1 MPLLPRT
8 LPTRLGAEDKLI
20 DLYLFSLTVFQVLNV
35 LGGLAVASEMLNEPI
50 LGVVPLPARQLL
62 AALAVLIGI
71 FAAFW
76 RRDSRS
82 LWAWVWAILRFSR
95 LPQRAISCPDPASV
109 DDEPDDR
116 WYDVRPPLA
125 WPDHPSQQRIA
136 RRAAR

>member
-1 MPLLPRT
+1 MIVVPRT

-20 DLYLFSLTVFQVLNV
+20 DVYLFSLTVFQVLNV
-35 LGGLAVASEMLNEPI
+35 LGGLAVASEVLNEPI
-50 LGVVPLPARQLL
+50 LAVVPLPARQVL
-62 AALAVLIGI
+62 AALAALIGI

-76 RRDSRS
+76 RRDRRS
-82 LWAWVWAILRFSR
+82 LWAWLWAVVRFSR
-95 LPQRAISCPDPASV
+95 LPRRAISRPDPVSV

-125 WPDHPSQQRIA
+125 WPDRPSQRRMT

>member
-35 LGGLAVASEMLNEPI
+35 LGGLAVASEVLTEPI

-95 LPQRAISCPDPASV
+95 LPQRAISRPDPVSV
-109 DDEPDDR
+109 EDRPDSR
-116 WYDVRPPLA
+116 WYEVRPPLS
-125 WPDHPSQQRIA
+125 WPDGPGPRRVA
-136 RRAAR
+136 RRPDR